1 MASDPRI
8 RASDAD
14 RDRAAEALR
23 EHHATG
29 RLSMEEFQDRLDRVY
44 AAKTLGEL
52 DELMADLPA
61 IDLYQL
67 PIPAGQRF
75 VPPRP
80 PATRAHGRM
89 STDWRAAWAS
99 WACVSLICLV
109 IWLLA
114 LGSSGA
120 AGFWPL
126 WVIAPWGAAMLAGWV
141 VQVGT
146 ARAGTTAGSARSRGT
161 SGGHGATSARNADAR
176 PATPTAARPAIRRR
190 RRAAGPARPGRRRT
204 GGPVSLG
211 ALQPGPAA
219 GGRKDSR

>member
-1 MASDPRI
+1 MPSDPRI

-52 DELMADLPA
+52 DELMVDLPA

-89 STDWRAAWAS
+89 STEWRAAWAS
-99 WACVSLICLV
+99 WAGVSLICLV
-109 IWLLA
+109 VWLLA

-141 VQVGT
+141 VHGVQHDGGPRSDEWR
-146 ARAGTTAGSARSRGT
+146 ARRHDARKQMRAQQHQRRRDLR
-161 SGGHGATSARNADAR
+161 SGGDDAR
-176 PATPTAARPAIRRR
+176 R
-190 RRAAGPARPGRRRT
+190 GPLDPG
-204 GGPVSLG
+204 GGAPED
-211 ALQPGPAA
+211 Q
-219 GGRKDSR
+219 